1 MGIDIDRLTEAEP
14 TGANRRIAGRL
25 RFPRPM
31 RAHAAML
38 KFPVV
43 ERVSFGTGD
52 FRKVAGTPVRHNKKT
67 VSVLAGDGQHWNVSP
82 GLPQSAEPRDITPA
96 AEVLPVGIPAQK

>member
-1 MGIDIDRLTEAEP
+1 MGIDIDRPAEAEP
-14 TGANRRIAGRL
+14 TGPNRRIAGCL

-38 KFPVV
+38 KFPVGG
-43 ERVSFGTGD
+43 RVSFDTGD
-52 FRKVAGTPVRHNKKT
+52 FGRIAGTLVRHNKKT